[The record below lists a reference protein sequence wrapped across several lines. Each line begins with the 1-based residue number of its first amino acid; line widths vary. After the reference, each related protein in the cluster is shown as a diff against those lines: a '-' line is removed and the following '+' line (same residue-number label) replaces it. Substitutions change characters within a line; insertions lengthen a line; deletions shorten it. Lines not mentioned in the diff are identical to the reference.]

1 MWSDVAIALA
11 PAWPAAGALLI
22 GAMLGLGRRP
32 TERTVVAVAM
42 TALLLS
48 FASVT
53 VGAARWTANL
63 FRATD
68 VRIGHWYS
76 AGDASYELVFL
87 LDRVSMPV
95 SLTAGLLLLA
105 TCRFSVSYL
114 HREPGFVRFFAL
126 VLVFGSGIQLLLLG
140 GSVELLFAGWELVGM
155 TSVLLVAFFHERT
168 APVRAAIRLLVTY
181 RLSDVGL
188 LVSALLL
195 HRDAHSTSFADV
207 LETKAAAGGT
217 FVVLGFLLAAMGKS
231 AQFPIGGW
239 LPRAMEGPTAS
250 SAVFYGGLSVHAGV
264 YLLARI
270 EPLYSGSP
278 VIRLL
283 IIGVGLVTA
292 AAATLSAQVSPDAKS
307 SLAYATI
314 TQVGLMFVECGLGF
328 PTIAVIHLVAHTI
341 LRYYQ
346 FLRTPSVLQ
355 DALERRAVLGAT
367 RADESA
373 ARWELLGL
381 PLRRFLYRLA
391 IERFEVE
398 AALERW
404 IARPALELSRKL
416 DALERDFLTPRTR
429 IHAPAERKTPAL
441 EPACSTPE
449 PKHE

>member
-1 MWSDVAIALA
+1 VVWSDVAIALA

-48 FASVT
+48 FASVAI
-53 VGAARWTANL
+53 GAARWTANL
-63 FRATD
+63 FRPID

-95 SLTAGLLLLA
+95 ALTAGLLLLA

-207 LETKAAAGGT
+207 LETKATAGGT

-328 PTIAVIHLVAHTI
+328 PTIAVIHLVAHAI

-416 DALERDFLTPRTR
+416 DAFERDFLTPRTR
-429 IHAPAERKTPAL
+429 IHPPAVRKTPAL

-449 PKHE
+449 PKP